1 MKLISAA
8 RMRDIENRAIRE
20 RGISGQELMDR
31 AGRGVAEVVRH
42 LADAAGT
49 VNPSAL
55 LFAGRGNNG
64 GDAFAAARHL
74 RDMGF
79 DVMVWLAG
87 TESQIHGDALK
98 HLSLMK
104 AEGIELE
111 EYPTREDW
119 DQNLAYP
126 YVADFLVDGLL
137 GTGSSGPARGPIAG
151 AIQYIN
157 AIGNDAFVVSIDLPS
172 GINADTGVAEGDAVN
187 ADVTATLGL
196 PKIGLLAPAA
206 QEFVGC
212 IEVIDIGLPPDLVE
226 ALPSESEL
234 ELIYSTELKKL
245 LPRRLRSSHK
255 GTYGHVLLVGGAR
268 GYAGAIALA
277 ARAALRSGAGLVS
290 VLAPAAVAP
299 VVAGAVLEAMVHPG
313 PETPEGSLAASA
325 WDVWRPRMSEFDAV
339 LLGPGL
345 TCHPETAALVRRV
358 LAEIEKP
365 LVLDADA
372 LNVLEGETRRLAETK
387 APLVITPHPGEMARL
402 LGTDAATVQADRA
415 AAARRAADLTRAT
428 VVLKGAG
435 TLVAASD
442 RPLHINM
449 TGNPGMA
456 TGGAG
461 DVLAGLL
468 TGLLGQGLT
477 PFDAA
482 CTAVFVHGRAG
493 DMGAWRGSQAGL
505 IAGDIINEIP
515 YAFRE
520 LTWR

>member
-1 MKLISAA
+1 M
-8 RMRDIENRAIRE
+8 
-20 RGISGQELMDR
+20 
-31 AGRGVAEVVRH
+31 
-42 LADAAGT
+42 
-49 VNPSAL
+49 
-55 LFAGRGNNG
+55 
-64 GDAFAAARHL
+64 
-74 RDMGF
+74 
-79 DVMVWLAG
+79 
-87 TESQIHGDALK
+87 
-98 HLSLMK
+98 
-104 AEGIELE
+104 
-111 EYPTREDW
+111 
-119 DQNLAYP
+119 
-126 YVADFLVDGLL
+126 
-137 GTGSSGPARGPIAG
+137 
-151 AIQYIN
+151 
-157 AIGNDAFVVSIDLPS
+157 
-172 GINADTGVAEGDAVN
+172 
-187 ADVTATLGL
+187 
-196 PKIGLLAPAA
+196 
-206 QEFVGC
+206 
-212 IEVIDIGLPPDLVE
+212 
-226 ALPSESEL
+226 
-234 ELIYSTELKKL
+234 

-290 VLAPAAVAP
+290 VLTPASVAP
-299 VVAGAVLEAMVHPG
+299 VVAGAVLEAMVHAG
-313 PETPEGSLAASA
+313 PETTEGTLAASA
-325 WDVWRPRMSEFDAV
+325 WDTVRPRMSEFDAV

-345 TCHPETAALVRRV
+345 TRHPETAALVRRV
-358 LAEIEKP
+358 LAEIETP
-365 LVLDADA
+365 LALDADA
-372 LNVLEGETRRLAETK
+372 LNVLAGEPQRLAEAR
-387 APLVITPHPGEMARL
+387 APIVITPHAGEMARL

-415 AAARRAADLTRAT
+415 AVARRAAELTRAT

-435 TLVAASD
+435 TLVAAPD

-505 IAGDIINEIP
+505 IASDIINEIP